1 MAVVFARRD
10 VIVLR
15 PCVMYEVCR
24 CEWKVGPH
32 ACQRV
37 TEISSYGQNPTL
49 SNTGGRQMGLIW
61 AGADWSVHLNRV
73 PHDGPWSAGGVPTI
87 GKVRGRR
94 SFVFANRPRQPPKL
108 SVPFTPHK
116 GSARRG
122 ISCAPFGTNPIRA
135 RRWQQKHYGADHN
148 LSSVASR
155 TCAYLILSVVV
166 IACWIHGS

>member
-24 CEWKVGPH
+24 CKWKVGPH

-108 SVPFTPHK
+108 SVPFTQP
-116 GSARRG
+116 AVRRDMHPAQRIG
-122 ISCAPFGTNPIRA
+122 EERHLVCAVRHESYPCTP
-135 RRWQQKHYGADHN
+135 
-148 LSSVASR
+148 VAAETLWCR
-155 TCAYLILSVVV
+155 P
-166 IACWIHGS
+166 